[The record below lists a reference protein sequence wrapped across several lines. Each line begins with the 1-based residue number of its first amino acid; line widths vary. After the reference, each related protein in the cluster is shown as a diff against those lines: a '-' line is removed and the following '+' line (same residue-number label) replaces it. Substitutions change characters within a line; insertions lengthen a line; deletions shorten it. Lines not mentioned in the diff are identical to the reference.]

1 MQSLEQNALLAASSI
16 YVAASLPGVI
26 RIELAR
32 IRFGFCYERAQ
43 LMELSLSDWYH
54 GELEQW

>member
-1 MQSLEQNALLAASSI
+1 LEQNALLAASSI
-16 YVAASLPGVI
+16 YVAASLAGVI